1 MKTDVVLIGKAL
13 GRRVDRGRSSAEVKK
28 KLKRKGEVR

>member
-13 GRRVDRGRSSAEVKK
+13 GRRAEEVKP
-28 KLKRKGEVR
+28 KRRME